1 VTVAVVTDSAA
12 DLPHALARSLGIRV
26 VPLTVSFGDASFL
39 DGVDLT
45 AKAFWARLETDPAFP
60 TTASPPPAAFLA
72 AYREAAEAGAEAVVS
87 VHLSGELSRTA
98 ESARAA
104 ATESPVPVEVVD
116 SRGVSLGEGL
126 VAVAAARAAALGM
139 GLRDVSRVAARAPA
153 RTRMFAML
161 DTVESVGRGG
171 RFATPNAPEQL
182 RIRPVLTLVDGRPEL
197 VSRARTRSRAIAEV
211 LARTAGPAEAAAVIH
226 SGAPELGAVAS
237 AVREATG
244 AEPVEAVIGAAMGA
258 HMGPR
263 ALGVVV
269 MEGEGPEGGE

>member
-1 VTVAVVTDSAA
+1 MTVAVVTDSAA
-12 DLPHALARSLGIRV
+12 DLPNTLARSLNVRV

-45 AKAFWARLETDPAFP
+45 AEAFWARLETDPAFP
-60 TTASPPPAAFLA
+60 TTAAPPPAALLA

-87 VHLSGELSRTA
+87 VHLSGELSRTV

-104 ATESPVPVEVVD
+104 AADAPVPVEVVD

-126 VAVAAARAAALGM
+126 VALAAARAAARGLG
-139 GLRDVSRVAARAPA
+139 LPDVSRVAASAPA

-161 DTVESVGRGG
+161 DAVESVGRGG
-171 RFATPNAPEQL
+171 RFVTPNAPEQL

-197 VSRARTRSRAIAEV
+197 LSRARTRSRAIAEV
-211 LARTAGPAEAAAVIH
+211 LARIAGPAEAAAVIH
-226 SGAPELGAVAS
+226 SGAPELAAVAS
-237 AVREATG
+237 AVRETTG

-269 MEGEGPEGGE
+269 MEGEGPEGAE